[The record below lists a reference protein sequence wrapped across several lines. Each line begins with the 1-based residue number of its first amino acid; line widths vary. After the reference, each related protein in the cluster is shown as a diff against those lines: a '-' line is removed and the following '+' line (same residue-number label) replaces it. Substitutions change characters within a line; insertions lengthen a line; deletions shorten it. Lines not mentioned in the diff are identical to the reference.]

1 MAWCNQ
7 CVTFCLVS
15 YIRLVFTLIA
25 FGVKKSMN
33 SKSLHRIPLYRQARQ
48 QILERLSDGE
58 WQVAESLPSEWELAE
73 QLAVS
78 QGTVRKALT
87 ELVADGVLYRQ
98 QGKGTFV
105 APSADDWAGMS
116 MISPG
121 LLSESP
127 DRLQREFLGVAR
139 GNAPDDVAAALGLRR
154 AAPVLRI
161 RLLWRLR
168 GQAVALDEVLLSA
181 ERFSTLDSRW
191 LRQLPGVWAVLQQHF
206 GLRLRV
212 ATEQWRAVLLERD
225 EAQLLAMAP
234 GSPVLSHLRLAV
246 DVNGAA
252 VEWRQRLCLTDR
264 LALTMQHLP

>member
-1 MAWCNQ
+1 M
-7 CVTFCLVS
+7 S

-33 SKSLHRIPLYRQARQ
+33 SKSLNRIPLYRQARQ
-48 QILERLSDGE
+48 QILERLCDGE

-73 QLAVS
+73 QLSVS

-105 APSADDWAGMS
+105 APGADDWAGMS

-127 DRLQREFLGVAR
+127 DRLQREFLGIAR
-139 GNAPDDVAAALGLRR
+139 GNAPDDVSAALGLRR
-154 AAPVLRI
+154 AAPVFRI

-181 ERFSTLDSRW
+181 ERFPALDSRW

-206 GLRLRV
+206 GVRLRV
-212 ATEQWRAVLLERD
+212 ATEQWRAVVLERD
-225 EAQLLAMAP
+225 EAQLLAAVS
-234 GSPVLSHLRLAV
+234 GTPVLSYLRLAV

-264 LALTMQHLP
+264 LALTLQHLPA